1 MNCISKVTDDGW
13 FTESCLFTFSPCIS
27 SFFLFPYH
35 TKYQV
40 NCLLGWQRTFTST
53 VFHWS
58 STTFYF
64 VYWFLDAVHYSDTSA
79 VFFFFFFTETDNL
92 PSFWWWCFD
101 KFGGGRLYC
110 CSRSKEWIKSNSDL
124 MSRFVYN
131 MFYQSLCLMYH
142 QEHRA
147 QVTWSWMT
155 ALGNAYFHGPPKIQ
169 KQHWTYVHIFIYYI

>member
-1 MNCISKVTDDGW
+1 MTEDFYKYSISLK
-13 FTESCLFTFSPCIS
+13 FHY
-27 SFFLFPYH
+27 FLF
-35 TKYQV
+35 
-40 NCLLGWQRTFTST
+40 CLL
-53 VFHWS
+53 VFKCC
-58 STTFYF
+58 TLFRYF
-64 VYWFLDAVHYSDTSA
+64 CCI
-79 VFFFFFFTETDNL
+79 FFFFFTETDNL

-169 KQHWTYVHIFIYYI
+169 KQQWTYVHIFIYYI